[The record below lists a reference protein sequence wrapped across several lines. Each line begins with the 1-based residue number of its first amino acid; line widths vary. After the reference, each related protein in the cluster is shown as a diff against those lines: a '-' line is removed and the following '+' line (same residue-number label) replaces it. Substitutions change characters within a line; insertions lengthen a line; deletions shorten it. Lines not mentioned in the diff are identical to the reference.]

1 MGNMRVL
8 RQDFRDLEGRRGEER
23 RLQDMGHLWH
33 IFDCESGEKRWAQNI
48 NARVVIF
55 LNQERRT
62 RSKKSMMPMISI
74 FDIPKELCGL
84 MEQNE
89 SRGRGALYT

>member
-1 MGNMRVL
+1 
-8 RQDFRDLEGRRGEER
+8 
-23 RLQDMGHLWH
+23 MGHLWH
-33 IFDCESGEKRWAQNI
+33 IFDCESGEERRAQNI

-55 LNQERRT
+55 LNRERR

-74 FDIPKELCGL
+74 FDIPKKLCGL

-89 SRGRGALYT
+89 SRGKGALYT